1 MQKKEIVT
9 SKEIGWK
16 IKRRRSEL
24 GISQES
30 LAEILGV
37 TYQQVQRYESGINRL
52 NVEGIQLIADALSMP
67 VSYFFEPDKTSMVAE
82 GPSSYL
88 PTEKGKLLGYFRKI
102 KDSSSKDLVIQVAR
116 LAAKVNEQSS
126 Q

>member
-1 MQKKEIVT
+1 LAGKLKGGGVSLGSHRKAWLRYWVLHIN
-9 SKEIGWK
+9 
-16 IKRRRSEL
+16 RYSE
-24 GISQES
+24 
-30 LAEILGV
+30 
-37 TYQQVQRYESGINRL
+37 RYESGINRL